1 MSDYR
6 APVAE
11 MRFLIE
17 DIAGLTEIRQ
27 WPGCEEATEDVVAAI
42 LDEAAKFAGEV
53 LAPLNRVGDKHGCRL
68 DGDAVITPPG
78 WKEAYQQFCAAGWG
92 GLTAPSDY
100 GGQGLPESLGV
111 AVEEMWNAA
120 NMSFALGPMLTTG
133 AVDALLTAA
142 SPEIKSLYLP
152 KMISG
157 QWTGTMNLTEP
168 QAGSDLAL
176 IRTRAEPQADGS
188 YRLFGQKIFI
198 TYGEHDLAEN
208 IIHLVLAR
216 LPDAPPG
223 VKGISLFVVPKFLVN
238 ADGSLGARN
247 DVRCVSLEH
256 KLGIHASPTCVMA
269 YGDAGGAVGYLVG
282 EPNAGLKYMFIMMN
296 AARHAVG
303 VQGVAIAERAFQQAL
318 AYARERK
325 QGRDLASGE
334 GPVTIDR
341 HPDVQ
346 RMLLTIKARTEAC
359 RALAYYASGLFDRAY
374 HHPAAAE
381 REQALMMGELL
392 IPLVKGGATE
402 MSLQAT
408 SLAVQVHGGMGYVE
422 ETGVAQHFRDA
433 RITTIYEGT
442 TGIQANDLVGRKL
455 MRDQG
460 ATLKRL
466 LGMVEAT
473 CKELAAS
480 HDAVLGAI
488 GERLS
493 QALSAWGKASL
504 WLGENAKSNTL
515 GTFAAAVPFLELSSL
530 VAGGW
535 LLARAAQIA
544 QRRLADETDQARFY
558 QAKIA
563 TARFYADHLLPQAQ
577 ALATSIQTLDAAT
590 LSAYRE
596 AFSAYD

>member
-17 DIAGLTEIRQ
+17 EIAGLKDIRQ
-27 WPGCEEATEDVVAAI
+27 WPGCEEASEDVVTAI
-42 LDEAAKFAGEV
+42 LDEAAKFASEA
-53 LAPLNRVGDKHGCRL
+53 LAPLNRIGDKHGCRL
-68 DGDAVITPPG
+68 DNDAVITPPG
-78 WKEAYQQFCAAGWG
+78 WKEAYQQFCEAGWG
-92 GLTAPSDY
+92 GLTAPAEY
-100 GGQGLPESLGV
+100 GGQGLPQALGV

-120 NMSFALGPMLTTG
+120 NMAFALCPMLTTG
-133 AVDALLTAA
+133 AVDALLIAG
-142 SPEIKSLYLP
+142 SSEIKSIYLP
-152 KMISG
+152 KMIAG
-157 QWTGTMNLTEP
+157 QWSGTMNLTEP

-176 IRTRAEPQADGS
+176 IRTRAEPQPDGS

-198 TYGEHDLAEN
+198 TYGEHDLTEN

-223 VKGISLFVVPKFLVN
+223 VKGISLFVVPKYLVN
-238 ADGSLGARN
+238 PDGSLGARN
-247 DVRCVSLEH
+247 DVRCVSIEH

-269 YGDAGGAVGYLVG
+269 YGDVQGAVSYLVG

-303 VQGVAIAERAFQQAL
+303 VQGVAIAERAYQQAL
-318 AYARERK
+318 AYAHERK
-325 QGRDLASGE
+325 QGRDLTSGA

-359 RALAYYASGLFDRAY
+359 RALAYYAAGLFDRAF
-374 HHPAAAE
+374 HHPDAAE
-381 REQALMMGELL
+381 REQALLLGELF

-402 MSLQAT
+402 MSIGAT

-466 LGMVEAT
+466 LGMVEMT

-480 HDAVLGAI
+480 GDATLAAI
-488 GERLS
+488 GARLTP
-493 QALSAWGKASL
+493 ALTAWGKAAL
-504 WLGENAKSNTL
+504 WLGENARHNTL
-515 GTFAAAVPFLELSSL
+515 GAFAAAVPFLELSSL

-544 QRRLADETDQARFY
+544 QQRLAEGTPDARFY

-563 TARFYADHLLPQAQ
+563 SARFYADHLLPQAQ
-577 ALATSIQTLDAAT
+577 ALAASLTAFDAASLT
-590 LSAYRE
+590 AYEAALSAY
-596 AFSAYD
+596 D

>member
-6 APVAE
+6 APVEE

-17 DIAGLTEIRQ
+17 EIVGLSEIRQ
-27 WPGCEEATEDVVAAI
+27 LPGCEEASEDVVSAI

-53 LAPLNRVGDKHGCRL
+53 LAPLNRVGDKTGCRL
-68 DGDAVITPPG
+68 EGDTVITPPG
-78 WKEAYQQFCAAGWG
+78 WQEAYHQFCEAGWG
-92 GLTAPSDY
+92 GLTAPAEF
-100 GGQGLPESLGV
+100 GGQGLPNSLGV

-142 SPEIKSLYLP
+142 SPEIKSIYLP

-176 IRTRAEPQADGS
+176 IRTRAQPQPDGT

-216 LPDAPPG
+216 LPDAPAG

-247 DVRCVSLEH
+247 DVRCVSIEH

-318 AYARERK
+318 TYARERK

-334 GPVTIDR
+334 GPVSIDR

-346 RMLLTIKARTEAC
+346 RMLLTIKTRIEAY

-374 HHPAAAE
+374 HHPDTKE
-381 REQALMMGELL
+381 RELALMMGELF

-402 MSLQAT
+402 MSIEAT

-422 ETGVAQHFRDA
+422 ETGAAQHFRDA

-442 TGIQANDLVGRKL
+442 TGIQANDLIGRKL

-460 ATLKRL
+460 ATLMRL
-466 LGMVEAT
+466 LGMVETT
-473 CKELAAS
+473 CKELAGS
-480 HDAVLGAI
+480 GDADLAPIGAHLAKALAAWGEAARWI
-488 GERLS
+488 GENLK
-493 QALSAWGKASL
+493 GNI
-504 WLGENAKSNTL
+504 LGV
-515 GTFAAAVPFLELSSL
+515 FAGSVPFLELSSR

-535 LLARAAQIA
+535 LLAKSAQIA
-544 QRRLADETDQARFY
+544 KRRLSEGVGNARFY

-563 TARFYADHLLPQAQ
+563 SARFYADHQLPQAR
-577 ALATSIQTLDAAT
+577 ALAQSIRSYDATTLQAYA
-590 LSAYRE
+590 SAL
-596 AFSAYD
+596 FAYD

>member
-6 APVAE
+6 APVEE

-17 DIAGLTEIRQ
+17 EIAGLSEIRQ
-27 WPGCEEATEDVVAAI
+27 WPGCEEASEDVVTAI
-42 LDEAAKFAGEV
+42 LDEAAKFAGGV
-53 LAPLNRVGDKHGCRL
+53 LAPLNRVGDKTGCRL
-68 DGDAVITPPG
+68 EGDTVITPPG
-78 WKEAYQQFCAAGWG
+78 WQEAYRQFCAAGWG
-92 GLTAPSDY
+92 ALTAPAEY
-100 GGQGLPESLGV
+100 GGQNLPQSLGV

-133 AVDALLTAA
+133 AVDALLTAGT
-142 SPEIKSLYLP
+142 PEIKSLYLP
-152 KMISG
+152 KMIAG
-157 QWTGTMNLTEP
+157 EWTGTMNLTEP

-176 IRTRAEPQADGS
+176 IRTRAEPQPDGT

-198 TYGEHDLAEN
+198 TYGEHDLTEN

-247 DVRCVSLEH
+247 DVRCVSIEH

-346 RMLLTIKARTEAC
+346 RMLLTIKTRIEAS

-374 HHPAAAE
+374 HHPDAKE
-381 REQALMMGELL
+381 RELALLMGELF

-402 MSLQAT
+402 MSIEAT

-422 ETGVAQHFRDA
+422 ETGAAQHFRDA

-442 TGIQANDLVGRKL
+442 TGIQANDLIGRKL

-460 ATLKRL
+460 ATLMRL

-480 HDAVLGAI
+480 GDADLAPMGARLAKALAAWGEAARWI
-488 GERLS
+488 GENL
-493 QALSAWGKASL
+493 
-504 WLGENAKSNTL
+504 KSNTL
-515 GTFAAAVPFLELSSL
+515 GVFAGAVPFLELSSL

-535 LLARAAQIA
+535 LLAKSAQIA
-544 QRRLADETDQARFY
+544 KRRLAEGVGNARFY
-558 QAKIA
+558 QSKIA
-563 TARFYADHLLPQAQ
+563 SARFYADHLLPRAH
-577 ALATSIQTLDAAT
+577 ALSASIRSFDAEA
-590 LSAYRE
+590 LSAY
-596 AFSAYD
+596 APALSAYD

>member
-6 APVAE
+6 APVEE

-17 DIAGLTEIRQ
+17 EIAGLSEIRQ
-27 WPGCEEATEDVVAAI
+27 LPGCEEASEDVAAAI

-53 LAPLNRVGDKHGCRL
+53 LSPLNRIGDKTGCRL
-68 DGDAVITPPG
+68 EGDVVTTPPG
-78 WKEAYQQFCAAGWG
+78 WKEAYRQFCEAGWG
-92 GLTAPSDY
+92 GITAPAEF
-100 GGQGLPESLGV
+100 GGQGLPKALGV

-120 NMSFALGPMLTTG
+120 NMAFALGPMLTTG
-133 AVDALLTAA
+133 AVDALLTAGT
-142 SPEIKSLYLP
+142 PEIQALYLP

-157 QWTGTMNLTEP
+157 EWTGTMNLTEP

-188 YRLFGQKIFI
+188 YRLYGQKIFI
-198 TYGEHDLAEN
+198 TYGEHDLSEN

-223 VKGISLFVVPKFLVN
+223 VKGISLFVVPKFLVKP
-238 ADGSLGARN
+238 DGSPGERN
-247 DVRCVSLEH
+247 DVHCVSIEH

-269 YGDAGGAVGYLVG
+269 YGDNGGAVGYLVG
-282 EPNAGLKYMFIMMN
+282 EPNSGLKYMFIMMN

-303 VQGVAIAERAFQQAL
+303 LQGVAIAERAYQQAL

-334 GPVTIDR
+334 GPVSIDR

-346 RMLLTIKARTEAC
+346 RMLLTIKARTEAA
-359 RALAYYASGLFDRAY
+359 RALAYYAAGQFDRAH
-374 HHPAAAE
+374 HHPDAAE
-381 REQALMMGELL
+381 REAALMLGELL

-402 MSLQAT
+402 MSIEAT

-422 ETGVAQHFRDA
+422 ETGAAQHFRDA

-442 TGIQANDLVGRKL
+442 TAIQANDLIGRKL

-480 HDAVLGAI
+480 GDAELAAI
-488 GERLS
+488 GARLTK
-493 QALSAWGKASL
+493 ALAAWGEAAR
-504 WLGENAKSNTL
+504 WVGENLKPNTL
-515 GTFAAAVPFLELSSL
+515 GVFAGSVPFLELSSR

-535 LLARAAQIA
+535 LLAKAAQIA
-544 QRRLADETDQARFY
+544 KRRLAEGVGNARFY

-563 TARFYADHLLPQAQ
+563 SARFYADHQLPQAK
-577 ALATSIQTLDAAT
+577 ALAVSIQTLDAANLT
-590 LSAYRE
+590 AYGPVLSAY
-596 AFSAYD
+596 D